1 MTGRARGGPYEPPEK
16 SPMVHGKHDRR
27 GTQRALAT
35 DADFAGFQRMGG
47 ELGLAHVLALL
58 GEKGVQRRY

>member
-1 MTGRARGGPYEPPEK
+1 MSRQKK

-47 ELGLAHVLALL
+47 ELGSGHVLAVL

>member
-1 MTGRARGGPYEPPEK
+1 
-16 SPMVHGKHDRR
+16 MVHGKHDRR

-35 DADFAGFQRMGG
+35 DADFVEFQYMGG

-58 GEKGVQRRY
+58 DETRVRPGY